1 MSGDQVRELPRTVNA
16 VIAELAPHM
25 MTLVDA
31 FDIPA
36 EILASVPIAG
46 GAYIDQYLDT
56 AAPRPAPLPV

>member
-1 MSGDQVRELPRTVNA
+1 MTADQVRELPRTVNA

-36 EILASVPIAG
+36 EMLASVPIAN
-46 GAYIDQYLDT
+46 GAYIDQCLDASAT
-56 AAPRPAPLPV
+56 GPAPLPV